1 MWESSSISTPRLRTT
16 MASPSPRR
24 SRRMCPARRFG
35 RMRKPSSNPS
45 PCGRHRPAERRHG
58 RRPGGGFS
66 AEAALTAVRLWAVA
80 GGWDGT
86 KEPLI
91 ACGQQTVTIPG
102 SGVVDIYYTDRGG
115 AGKPFPTAGIAGG
128 AGCNQGPLKVY
139 GVTKD
144 YIRIAGPPGANAI
157 FWIALGV
164 QNN

>member
-1 MWESSSISTPRLRTT
+1 MALAKSASQPEGQSTTGG
-16 MASPSPRR
+16 R
-24 SRRMCPARRFG
+24 ST
-35 RMRKPSSNPS
+35 
-45 PCGRHRPAERRHG
+45 E
-58 RRPGGGFS
+58 GFS

-115 AGKPFPTAGIAGG
+115 AGKPFPTAGITGG
-128 AGCNQGPLKVY
+128 AWSNQGNINVY
-139 GVTKD
+139 NVTKD
-144 YIRIAGPPGANAI
+144 YIRIAGPPGTNAI

-164 QNN
+164 